1 MVSKKIG
8 ILGVGYLGLEIIK
21 MLNPKTLAWQTHY
34 KHLLADQNNQANI
47 HFDWGDAETW
57 GNIPE
62 TEVNLILTIPPFIKD
77 PKAERDRI
85 IAWGQWMQENR
96 PMLRNLVYVSTT
108 GVYPNRDGVWS
119 EDQMIESDVD
129 KGLIRLLSE
138 QALDRNFK
146 LKIIRSGAIYGP
158 GQNIGERILAQKPVP
173 QGDQPIHRI
182 HVHDLAK
189 LVIKA
194 TLEIKFPKIV
204 NAVDQ
209 LATSSK
215 TVALWTMKQ
224 SFFDCAHAIQWKPG
238 NFTRKDLEPHEKRII
253 SNARLMHLKSFQLKY
268 PTYREGLLQ
277 SFS

>member
-1 MVSKKIG
+1 MVSRKIG
-8 ILGVGYLGLEIIK
+8 ILGVGYLGLEIIN
-21 MLNPKTLAWQTHY
+21 LIDPATLAWQTHY
-34 KHLLADQNNQANI
+34 QHLLVDQKSQTNV
-47 HFDWGDAETW
+47 HFDWGNAVTW

-62 TEVNLILTIPPFIKD
+62 TEVTLILTIPPFIKD
-77 PKAERDRI
+77 PETEQDRI
-85 IAWGQWMQENR
+85 LAWGQWMQENR

-119 EDQMIESDVD
+119 EDQIIEPDVD

-138 QALDRNFK
+138 QALDRYFN

-158 GQNIGERILAQKPVP
+158 GQNIGERILAQKLIP

-182 HVHDLAK
+182 HVHDLAR
-189 LVIKA
+189 LVLKA
-194 TLEIKFPKIV
+194 VQEIKFPKIV
-204 NAVDQ
+204 NAIDQ

-215 TVALWTMKQ
+215 AVAIWTMEQ
-224 SFFDCAHAIQWKPG
+224 SFFNCAHAIQWKPG

-253 SNARLMHLKSFQLKY
+253 SNAILLHLKGYQLKY